1 MEEKVY
7 TGKKVD
13 CETLFA
19 NLFIHTLYISTKL
32 FQRFILE
39 SIVHF
44 RFVRNNTTLL
54 SSKIRA
60 YSLRFLF
67 RIEVNCKLKSFF
79 LDTNSF
85 SLLPFNKQREKK
97 DRPN

>member
-1 MEEKVY
+1 MDTMEEKVY

-19 NLFIHTLYISTKL
+19 NLFIHILYIYIYISTKL

-60 YSLRFLF
+60 YPLRFLF
-67 RIEVNCKLKSFF
+67 RIEDVN
-79 LDTNSF
+79 
-85 SLLPFNKQREKK
+85 
-97 DRPN
+97 